1 LTRGLPLLLTAL
13 LFSADASAIGIPDPI
28 DHDGGWLE
36 SEHRR
41 GGGGGVDDPPGSPAG
56 PQSHGRDGGQSVTEP
71 GQAPRLTLY
80 GYDNAAN
87 RTSTART
94 FNPANPLSGVVHS
107 RNRGAGRLKTAQRG
121 KAERGG
127 FGA

>member
-1 LTRGLPLLLTAL
+1 LLLTAL
-13 LFSADASAIGIPDPI
+13 LFASDASAIGIPDLI

-41 GGGGGVDDPPGSPAG
+41 GVGGGVDDPPGSPGG

-80 GYDNAAN
+80 GYDAAAN
-87 RTSTART
+87 RTGKTVSENGVVSTATTYT
-94 FNPANPLSGVVHS
+94 FNPANQLVEWTGSLVSKIP
-107 RNRGAGRLKTAQRG
+107 N
-121 KAERGG
+121 
-127 FGA
+127 